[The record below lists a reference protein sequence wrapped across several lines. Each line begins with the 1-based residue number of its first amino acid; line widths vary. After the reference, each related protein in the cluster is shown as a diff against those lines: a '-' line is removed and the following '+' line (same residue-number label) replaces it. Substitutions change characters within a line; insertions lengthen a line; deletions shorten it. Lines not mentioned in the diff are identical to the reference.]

1 MREISSDRKS
11 HVIPRR
17 HAGSGNFCKKSFEI
31 SNFFNYKLFSHQS
44 AANSRNFISLFL
56 KKMLF

>member
-1 MREISSDRKS
+1 MREIPSDRKS

-17 HAGSGNFCKKSFEI
+17 HAGSGYFCKKKFR
-31 SNFFNYKLFSHQS
+31 NLYFFNYKLFSHQS
-44 AANSRNFISLFL
+44 AVNSRNFISLFL